1 MCQPPHAPGIVT
13 CLLIALLTAMPV
25 PSVYGAGPDY
35 QVDLVV
41 FSFVNP
47 HDDELMVSTPDTP
60 DTAGAIH
67 LEERRLPE
75 GFEAVPS
82 SESAIADV
90 VATIKRFSR
99 YRLLGHFIWR
109 QPGMD
114 RDTATPVRVH
124 GGNDYTE
131 EVRRQTI
138 ALPLDL
144 PMGDT
149 RISRDTVFEQFDGT
163 VTLGKGRY
171 LHIDTDLVYRQP
183 ETVSVHDAATGA
195 QTSRK
200 TLHQYRV
207 RSHRR
212 MRSGELHYLD
222 HPLLG
227 ILVLVTRLEGASA
240 PPEPEPAAEPEAEW
254 SDGQPAS
261 PAN

>member
-1 MCQPPHAPGIVT
+1 MRQPPHAPGIVT
-13 CLLIALLTAMPV
+13 CLLIALLTTMPV

-41 FSFVNP
+41 FTFANP
-47 HDDELMVSTPDTP
+47 HDDERMVSTPDTP
-60 DTAGAIH
+60 DTAGAIR

-82 SESAIADV
+82 SDSAIADV
-90 VATIKRFSR
+90 VATIKRSSR

-114 RDTATPVRVH
+114 RDTAPPVRVH

-131 EVRRQTI
+131 AVRRQYL
-138 ALPLDL
+138 ALPLDH

-183 ETVSVHDAATGA
+183 EIVSVHDAATGA

-200 TLHQYRV
+200 ELHQYPV

-212 MRSGELHYLD
+212 MRSGELHYID

-227 ILVLVTRLEGASA
+227 ILVMVTRLQGAST
-240 PPEPEPAAEPEAEW
+240 PPEPETEPEPEE